1 MQMETLNQK
10 QTQINMTTDSLTH
23 QLARALSKMPVLT
36 KQQETLKF
44 TALEDYFNHYKR
56 FNTSLKDDVIDDSGN
71 IAKTSRIERK
81 QA

>member
-1 MQMETLNQK
+1 
-10 QTQINMTTDSLTH
+10 MTTDALTH

-44 TALEDYFNHYKR
+44 TALEDYFNHYRMAFKPPI
-56 FNTSLKDDVIDDSGN
+56 DADVIDDSGSITN
-71 IAKTSRIERK
+71 TSQIERK

>member
-1 MQMETLNQK
+1 
-10 QTQINMTTDSLTH
+10 MTTDSLTH

-44 TALEDYFNHYKR
+44 TALEDYFNHYKP
-56 FNTSLKDDVIDDSGN
+56 FKASLDCDVIDDSGD
-71 IAKTSRIERK
+71 IANTSQIERK